1 MPLGASRSEKNS
13 TLRSMRPTAPTR
25 ESILYEEA
33 KSFMYHPKWTGPL
46 FKVMSFIIRIM
57 CLDSHDE
64 QVAAWKALVAAGF
77 PPQATALF
85 SNMNA
90 VGYKDALEKFRPALG
105 AANRI
110 QEVQLARELG
120 DQFRAQYRAAEQLA
134 KAGK

>member
-1 MPLGASRSEKNS
+1 
-13 TLRSMRPTAPTR
+13 
-25 ESILYEEA
+25 
-33 KSFMYHPKWTGPL
+33 MYHSKWTGPL

-64 QVAAWKALVAAGF
+64 QIAAWQALVAAGF

-85 SNMNA
+85 SNMSA